1 MKASTTNRINWRSN
15 SFLSIATAVVILI
28 ALAILAYITPPW
40 GSFLMMCSTGPVLLL
55 VISAIQWAV
64 REKSGLKFAVIA
76 AVVILLVY
84 AALFYAYMPKNPEP
98 LTLGDLAQI
107 SMGQRYED
115 IAGKIGGGDW
125 LSESEAF
132 TVAYEV
138 EGDMVLKLIFNDGIH
153 LSTATLHEN
162 SDIAGCAS
170 AENKQI
176 TTTTP

>member
-1 MKASTTNRINWRSN
+1 MKTSSANRINWRSN
-15 SFLSIATAVVILI
+15 SFLSIATATVILI

-40 GSFLMMCSTGPVLLL
+40 GGFLMMCSTGPVLLL

-64 REKSGLKFAVIA
+64 REKSGLKFAVVA

-84 AALFYAYMPKNPEP
+84 AALFYMHMPEDPEP

-107 SMGQRYED
+107 NMGQRYED

-125 LSESEAF
+125 LSEEKAF

-138 EGDMVLKLIFNDGIH
+138 EGDMVLKLIFEDGIH

-162 SDIAGCAS
+162 SDM
-170 AENKQI
+170 AENKWN
-176 TTTTP
+176 TTIP